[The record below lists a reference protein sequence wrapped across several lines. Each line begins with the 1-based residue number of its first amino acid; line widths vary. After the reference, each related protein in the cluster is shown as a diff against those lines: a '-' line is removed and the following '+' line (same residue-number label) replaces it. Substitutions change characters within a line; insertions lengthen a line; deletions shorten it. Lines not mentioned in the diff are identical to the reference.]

1 MTPTGHDNGEGTFEQ
16 LEGRLNEFASRF
28 DKTDWIELLAA
39 IVLAIATVLAAW
51 SAYQSSRWSGEQ
63 AKATNTANAER
74 IKVIGLIGLA
84 QTQAVLDTQITV
96 AWMQEAIDG
105 DQQGMAEFE
114 ARLSDQMR
122 PAFDAWLA
130 MAPPGELPPGTPQD
144 LPEYEENALEPLN
157 LAQDSADKAIEA
169 VTLAGEAN
177 QRSDNFVLVAVV
189 MASVMLFAG
198 VGSKFQ
204 ARSLRAAMVI
214 FSVIVMV
221 VGFGFMISMP
231 QNVGL

>member
-1 MTPTGHDNGEGTFEQ
+1 MTPDTPDEEGVLERV
-16 LEGRLNEFASRF
+16 EGRLNEFASRF

-39 IVLAIATVLAAW
+39 IVLAIATILAAW

-74 IKVIGLIGLA
+74 IKMIGLLGLA
-84 QTQAVLDTQITV
+84 QTQALLDAEITV

-105 DQQGMAEFE
+105 DEQGMAEFE

-130 MAPPGELPPGTPQD
+130 MAPPGELPPGTPQE
-144 LPEYEENALEPLN
+144 LPEYEENALDTLK
-157 LAQDSADKAIEA
+157 LAQEAADKATEA
-169 VTLAGEAN
+169 VVLAGEAN

-204 ARSLRAAMVI
+204 ARRLRAAMVV
-214 FSVIVMV
+214 FSVAILI
-221 VGFGFMISMP
+221 VGFAFMISMP